1 MNRTNELEV
10 NMSKIFYVDKSI
22 AEGTRKQGYPFAVY
36 AHPNAKR
43 ARVCLTDEDAQRIVQ
58 WHNEQRVPPKRDP
71 AAAMITSSKMP
82 THMIVEEEQSG
93 STLRALV
100 PWPGLSD
107 KQEQACRDLEYA
119 LMKCELA
126 GVVIAV
132 MDSELVVT
140 TEENMQRVG
149 DVMVKSMLR
158 GHGELYKA
166 THPPFGR
173 KLDDHGRLG
182 WHGDW

>member
-1 MNRTNELEV
+1 
-10 NMSKIFYVDKSI
+10 MSKVFYVDKSI
-22 AEGTRKQGYPFAVY
+22 AEGSRKQGYPFAVY
-36 AHPNAKR
+36 AQPSAKR
-43 ARVCLTDEDAQRIVQ
+43 AKVHLTEEDAQFIVG
-58 WHNEQRVPPKRDP
+58 WHHEHPVQSKTDP
-71 AAAMITSSKMP
+71 TVMMKTSTKAP
-82 THMIVEEEQSG
+82 THMLVEEEQSG
-93 STLRALV
+93 SILRGLA
-100 PWPGLSD
+100 PWPGLNE
-107 KQEQACRDLEYA
+107 KQEQACRDLEFA

-126 GVVIAV
+126 GVVIAI
-132 MDSELVVT
+132 MDSEILAT
-140 TEENMQRVG
+140 TEVMMQQVA